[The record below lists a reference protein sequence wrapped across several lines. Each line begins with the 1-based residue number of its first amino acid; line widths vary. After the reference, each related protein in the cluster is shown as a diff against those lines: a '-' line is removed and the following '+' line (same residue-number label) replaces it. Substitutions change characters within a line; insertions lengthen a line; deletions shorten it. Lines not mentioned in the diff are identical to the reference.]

1 MSEFQLVTR
10 FQPAGDQP
18 EAIRQLVEG
27 IEAGLSHQTLLG
39 VTGSG
44 KTFSIANVIQH
55 VQRPTLVL
63 APNKTLAAQLYGE
76 FKAFF
81 PNNAVEYFVSY
92 YDYYQPEAY
101 VPSSDTFIEKDAS
114 INDHIEQMRLSAT
127 KALLERRDAIIVTTV
142 SCIYG
147 LGSPETYLKM
157 VLHVD
162 RGDKLD
168 QRALL
173 RRLADLQYT
182 RNEMDFARATFR
194 VRGDVID
201 IFPAE
206 SDLEAIRIEL
216 FDDEVENIAA
226 FDPLTGE
233 VFRKLPRFTFYPKSH
248 YVTPRETLLEAVEG
262 IKEELKERLEYLHK
276 ANKLVEAQRLE
287 QRTRFDLDLD
297 IAGKAQ
303 HLLLALALH
312 VQRYSHERGIVNAN
326 ANLLDRSNQEI
337 VIAIAANDGRKQPH
351 HRFAPDRRAQVVP
364 GAIAGNAHVD
374 VAAEVRVPQM
384 HRRQA
389 LGLGD
394 LRQKVIGLAGIAHHA
409 CLIHSCPEGYER
421 TRASAHQAN
430 PPGYC
435 RGTSTNRHDS

>member
-18 EAIRQLVEG
+18 EAIRQMVEG
-27 IEAGLSHQTLLG
+27 LEAGLSHQTLLG

-44 KTFSIANVIQH
+44 KTFSIANVIAQ

-76 FKAFF
+76 FKSFF

-127 KALLERRDAIIVTTV
+127 KALLERPDAIIVTTV

-147 LGSPETYLKM
+147 LGSPESYLKM

-162 RGDKLD
+162 RGDKMD

-182 RNEMDFARATFR
+182 RNDMDFARATFR

-201 IFPAE
+201 IYPAE

-216 FDDEVENIAA
+216 FDDEVESISA

-233 VFRKLPRFTFYPKSH
+233 VIRKLPRFTFYPKS
-248 YVTPRETLLEAVEG
+248 
-262 IKEELKERLEYLHK
+262 
-276 ANKLVEAQRLE
+276 
-287 QRTRFDLDLD
+287 
-297 IAGKAQ
+297 
-303 HLLLALALH
+303 
-312 VQRYSHERGIVNAN
+312 
-326 ANLLDRSNQEI
+326 
-337 VIAIAANDGRKQPH
+337 
-351 HRFAPDRRAQVVP
+351 
-364 GAIAGNAHVD
+364 
-374 VAAEVRVPQM
+374 
-384 HRRQA
+384 
-389 LGLGD
+389 
-394 LRQKVIGLAGIAHHA
+394 
-409 CLIHSCPEGYER
+409 
-421 TRASAHQAN
+421 
-430 PPGYC
+430 
-435 RGTSTNRHDS
+435 